1 LRMRNIPDADERIA
15 RHASHVA
22 APAALKGKWRDH
34 LHVSGPLHVELGSGK
49 GQFITTLASRHPDTA
64 FVAIERF
71 ATILVQLVKR
81 LPEEGLTNLAV
92 LNMDARELEV
102 CFAPGEIDRI
112 YLNFS
117 DPWPKVRH
125 ANRRLTFRSFLDIY
139 RVVLSE
145 HGDLHFKTDNI
156 DLFDY
161 SLESL
166 PAAGWTIGHISRNL
180 HAEPWSEDNI
190 KTEYEE
196 KFSGLGHPIHWL
208 TASPD
213 RKEA

>member
-1 LRMRNIPDADERIA
+1 MRNIPDADERIA
-15 RHASHVA
+15 RHGSHVA
-22 APAALKGKWRDH
+22 IPAALKGNWRDH

-49 GQFITTLASRHPDTA
+49 GQFITTLANRHPDTA
-64 FVAIERF
+64 FVAVERF
-71 ATILVQLVKR
+71 ATILVQLLKR
-81 LPEEGLTNLAV
+81 IPEESLTNLAV

-139 RVVLSE
+139 RIVLSE
-145 HGDLHFKTDNI
+145 HGDLHLKTDNI

-161 SLESL
+161 SLESI
-166 PAAGWTIGHISRNL
+166 PAAGWTIANLSRNL

-196 KFSGLGHPIHWL
+196 KFSGMGHPIYWL
-208 TASPD
+208 TATPN